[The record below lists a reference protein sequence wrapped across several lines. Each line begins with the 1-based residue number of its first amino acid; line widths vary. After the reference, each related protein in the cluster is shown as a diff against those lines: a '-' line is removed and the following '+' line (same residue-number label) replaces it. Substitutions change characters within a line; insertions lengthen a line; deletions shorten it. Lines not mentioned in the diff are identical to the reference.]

1 MMKSYYLQKV
11 LIINTNKQ
19 NNIILN
25 KNHIIGSRLCEL
37 KRLSFETPAAF
48 ILSTDVYSDF
58 IHNNSL
64 TEDVIEQIQKALNEV
79 ENDSNKV
86 FGATKDAAPLL
97 LAVRVGAPI
106 TNTICPPIYESSSSQ
121 SMTSES
127 GLVGLLG
134 IPDSWSIPGVQE
146 SILGIG
152 VNDDIIKHLASFTN
166 TRYALTIYAK
176 FLVSYGITI
185 CKIPYST
192 YDNLLFKIMQS
203 AHISNVS
210 QLQESQLVELIEHFK
225 EVYQPPLDPAE
236 QLFNV
241 ICEAYRNWIDNIEKR
256 KIMMDM
262 SPALAIAIIVQQVI
276 YGMPGILFSRN
287 PVTGLKNDLCGDILL
302 ENGIKLSLEDFKKT
316 DENLGEQL
324 EFTGKVL
331 ESNFKDLQDIDFVID
346 DRTKIL
352 HILQCRPSSR
362 TAAASLRVAVD
373 FVHERILNER
383 LYHIIIINIIYYYH
397 HLLLT
402 SREALMRIQTDK
414 LGCSIGKPF
423 FSPSV

>member
-1 MMKSYYLQKV
+1 M
-11 LIINTNKQ
+11 
-19 NNIILN
+19 
-25 KNHIIGSRLCEL
+25 

-64 TEDVIEQIQKALNEV
+64 TEDVIEQIQKALSEV

-106 TNTICPPIYESSSSQ
+106 TNTICPPIYESSQ

-134 IPDSWSIPGVQE
+134 IPDSWAIPGVQE

-210 QLQESQLVELIEHFK
+210 QLQESQLVELIGHFK
-225 EVYQPPLDPAE
+225 EIHQPPLDPAD

-241 ICEAYRNWIDNIEKR
+241 ISEAYRNWIDNIEKR
-256 KIMMDM
+256 KLMMDM
-262 SPALAIAIIVQQVI
+262 SPASAIAIIIQQV
-276 YGMPGILFSRN
+276 S
-287 PVTGLKNDLCGDILL
+287 
-302 ENGIKLSLEDFKKT
+302 SL
-316 DENLGEQL
+316 
-324 EFTGKVL
+324 
-331 ESNFKDLQDIDFVID
+331 
-346 DRTKIL
+346 
-352 HILQCRPSSR
+352 
-362 TAAASLRVAVD
+362 
-373 FVHERILNER
+373 
-383 LYHIIIINIIYYYH
+383 
-397 HLLLT
+397 
-402 SREALMRIQTDK
+402 
-414 LGCSIGKPF
+414 
-423 FSPSV
+423 